1 LQNVIERAVIL
12 SIGGVLRVPA
22 ADLRVGAATPIQA
35 NKSEAR
41 ARKNNIPFPDREYVR
56 QVLKETG
63 GRMGETEGAAAR
75 LGL

>member
-1 LQNVIERAVIL
+1 MIERAVIL

-22 ADLRVGAATPIQA
+22 ADLRVGAATPIRA

-41 ARKNNIPFPDREYVR
+41 ARKNSIHSLIVNTSGR
-56 QVLKETG
+56 VLKETG
-63 GRMGETEGAAAR
+63 GRMGGTEGAAVR